1 MTTSHRKH
9 NNTKCTLKQREA
21 TKFFAIFLKIKGT
34 SFLKN
39 VLRDQNEN
47 FMDFVFKFFV
57 DFIPGLEKIVVSDEQ
72 WDLTGLQT
80 PSSVIALQLIMA
92 HSL

>member
-1 MTTSHRKH
+1 MHFK
-9 NNTKCTLKQREA
+9 TKGSNYVLLQ
-21 TKFFAIFLKIKGT
+21 LLKGT

-57 DFIPGLEKIVVSDEQ
+57 DFIPSLENNCCE
-72 WDLTGLQT
+72 
-80 PSSVIALQLIMA
+80 
-92 HSL
+92 